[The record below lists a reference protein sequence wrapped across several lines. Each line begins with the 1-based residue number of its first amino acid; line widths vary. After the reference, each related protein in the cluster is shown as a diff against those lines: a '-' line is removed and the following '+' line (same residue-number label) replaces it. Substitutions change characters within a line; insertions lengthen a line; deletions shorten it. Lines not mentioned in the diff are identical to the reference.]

1 MNVLLRRVVLALV
14 AGVFCIGLTAC
25 ETPRRGDEVSTA
37 ASTTVGNLTGQRRD
51 GITGDPIGTRPNYL
65 IGVLADNRGKYADGA
80 YRASYPVSRYPLAS
94 PTDRPGIVRSPF
106 PPNNLIDVRRIPS
119 GARVVDPWR
128 GSGPSRETVKVSRE
142 TRKP

>member
-1 MNVLLRRVVLALV
+1 MNELLHRVVPVLLV
-14 AGVFCIGLTAC
+14 GVFGLGLSAC
-25 ETPRRGDEVSTA
+25 DTPRRGDEVSTA
-37 ASTTVGNLTGQRRD
+37 TSTTVGNLTGNRRD

-80 YRASYPVSRYPLAS
+80 YRSSYPASRYPLAS

-119 GARVVDPWR
+119 GARVVDPSVNR
-128 GSGPSRETVKVSRE
+128 VF
-142 TRKP
+142 TRP

>member
-1 MNVLLRRVVLALV
+1 MNDLLRRVVPVLLV
-14 AGVFCIGLTAC
+14 GAFGLGFTAC
-25 ETPRRGDEVSTA
+25 NTPRRGDEVGTA
-37 ASTTVGNLTGQRRD
+37 ASTTVGDLTGQRRD

-65 IGVLADNRGKYADGA
+65 IGVLADNRRRYADGY

-119 GARVVDPWR
+119 GARVVDPSVNR
-128 GSGPSRETVKVSRE
+128 VF
-142 TRKP
+142 TRP